1 MCVGKFRSNSVMCH
15 SNNLP
20 SKSWHTRKTLEIDS
34 GCKVLHLNSGSLDS
48 GRLETYTVDTW
59 MLWLWM
65 LWPRTLECLETW
77 MFGLWTLG
85 FLDKYLL
92 GHLSTLF
99 LNVLTIGGGFSNI
112 SVRGSFCAF
121 FARLCH
127 ASVKV
132 YVQMNYLF
140 SRSSPSKEAAVWKS
154 ILTSALKKY
163 LSQKKLL

>member
-1 MCVGKFRSNSVMCH
+1 
-15 SNNLP
+15 
-20 SKSWHTRKTLEIDS
+20 
-34 GCKVLHLNSGSLDS
+34 
-48 GRLETYTVDTW
+48 

-77 MFGLWTLG
+77 MFWLWTLG

-99 LNVLTIGGGFSNI
+99 LNVLTIGGVFSYLSI
-112 SVRGSFCAF
+112 RGSFCAF

-140 SRSSPSKEAAVWKS
+140 SRNSPSKEAAV
-154 ILTSALKKY
+154 LKKY
-163 LSQKKLL
+163 PDKCPKKVLITKETPLRTRLVRKCRCFKEICPTKVASPKKNIREKHILRK